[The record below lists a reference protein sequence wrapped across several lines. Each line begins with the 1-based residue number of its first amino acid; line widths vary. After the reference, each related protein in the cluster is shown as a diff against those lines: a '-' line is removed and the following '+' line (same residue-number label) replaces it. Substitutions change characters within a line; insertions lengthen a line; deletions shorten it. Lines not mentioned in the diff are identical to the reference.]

1 MYNKHITG
9 LCKQGFVKNMPGQL
23 SYFNTLLAGSGKIYS
38 FAEQA
43 QVVDNATVTFW
54 NSRGAASFNNQE
66 LEDQYRVY
74 KVLYTGCMTADGQEV
89 LGLFTRN
96 WKTGKYV
103 GVDWGTAASL
113 QATIGHRSSHYW
125 LGELAFENQQH
136 LNSFLREIADMASP
150 EPWDTDP
157 QSKTGGF
164 DFLRSYVEHMFARL
178 REEEKTGAAEKIVYS
193 ADRSHIIW
201 NTNLADRFGHD
212 IILSAEVRC
221 GAAGKEYFCHHGIIT
236 KGVRELRALGFSGR
250 EKPQA
255 ASFFKDANDI
265 IFHPEWR
272 VDTETNFLKLKH
284 AVEDNRE
291 RFPKN
296 FQNMDSEYVARSLTN
311 AIAMSSGIA
320 KRDFRFI
327 VPMYSSTHGSLQF
340 LMPLYLGGKIKKT
353 PDLAVILTAD
363 DGYYIPETVIGMKEA
378 YMDARLI
385 SKPDEAWLK

>member
-1 MYNKHITG
+1 M
-9 LCKQGFVKNMPGQL
+9 
-23 SYFNTLLAGSGKIYS
+23 SYTDS
-38 FAEQA
+38 F
-43 QVVDNATVTFW
+43 
-54 NSRGAASFNNQE
+54 
-66 LEDQYRVY
+66 
-74 KVLYTGCMTADGQEV
+74 
-89 LGLFTRN
+89 
-96 WKTGKYV
+96 
-103 GVDWGTAASL
+103 
-113 QATIGHRSSHYW
+113 
-125 LGELAFENQQH
+125 
-136 LNSFLREIADMASP
+136 
-150 EPWDTDP
+150 
-157 QSKTGGF
+157 
-164 DFLRSYVEHMFARL
+164 
-178 REEEKTGAAEKIVYS
+178 IVAYCC
-193 ADRSHIIW
+193 
-201 NTNLADRFGHD
+201 
-212 IILSAEVRC
+212 LSALLH
-221 GAAGKEYFCHHGIIT
+221 HHGIIT

-296 FQNMDSEYVARSLTN
+296 FQNMGSEYVARSLTN
-311 AIAMSSGIA
+311 AIALSSGIA